1 MEWSVQ
7 DNTFMYAIQIK
18 TSDQNS
24 WRTYRVYNH
33 YIYAFIASLYY
44 TQRYK
49 ISCLLN
55 NIVSSKTRIVKFD
68 EHDFTDWSN
77 GCNFFKDKEIS

>member
-1 MEWSVQ
+1 
-7 DNTFMYAIQIK
+7 MYAIQIK
-18 TSDQNS
+18 ASDQNS

-33 YIYAFIASLYY
+33 YITAFIANLYY

-55 NIVSSKTRIVKFD
+55 NITSAKTRIIKFD
-68 EHDFTDWSN
+68 EQDFTDWLN
-77 GCNFFKDKEIS
+77 GCNFFKDKET